1 MKLTFLGHSAVLV
14 ESSLGRVIFDPFLT
28 DNPVATVDP
37 ATIDV
42 DAVLIT
48 HGHGDHVGDAEA
60 IARSS
65 DALLVSTFEVA
76 TYFGNKGLQTHPM
89 HIGGAHQFDFGWV
102 KLVHAEHGT
111 GYVDGEQI
119 IYMGD
124 PAGMLYRADGT
135 TILHAGDT
143 GLFGDMRLIG
153 DRHEIDVALVPI
165 GDNFTMGPD
174 DALAA
179 VEFLQPK
186 VVIPV
191 HYNTFELIA
200 QDGEAFAEA
209 VRKTG
214 RRCHVLAPNES
225 VEV

>member
-135 TILHAGDT
+135 TLLHAGDT